1 MNVLR
6 KEVLIRQVSFK
17 SHRRHF
23 HVVLVSRKYTL
34 NVLSLFFFFLYCYI
48 LYLCHLSH
56 PFIFCNLQVSGIFS
70 LFRRNHRTNNDKE
83 KKSLGNEAIIAFF
96 YRKCRGPAFL
106 TMPTNSALLPNSA
119 ARSPDRHKTRANY
132 RPATCLLGGEWVKR

>member
-34 NVLSLFFFFLYCYI
+34 TFCVSFSYI
-48 LYLCHLSH
+48 AIC
-56 PFIFCNLQVSGIFS
+56 FIFAFYHIPSYSVTFRSPGFSRFSGEITE
-70 LFRRNHRTNNDKE
+70 LIMIKR
-83 KKSLGNEAIIAFF
+83 KKIIAWKWRHYCFLL
-96 YRKCRGPAFL
+96 CRGPPFL

-132 RPATCLLGGEWVKR
+132 RPATCLLGGEWVKW